1 MGDVD
6 GGSMGGFM
14 GGGGLGLL
22 GAGISAAGSI
32 AGSLINQSTVNSTNA
47 ANAALASSNTAFQE
61 RMANTAHQREMADLK
76 AAGLN
81 PIMAAGGGAAV
92 PTGSVARMDP
102 GDTGG
107 MVAEGVRGAAS
118 TALSGVQM
126 DKQLANLDADTANK
140 VTEGFNKLEGNKL
153 IQEQIK
159 DQQLTNARNQ
169 VLNGEI
175 LKQAGYATESKRI
188 STAKEA
194 AELPYYEQRAK
205 LDRENAEFDKRVDQI
220 SGTLDAIT
228 SGLNLHNMFKSRPGS
243 VHHENKMMNRA
254 GPRGIR
260 VR

>member
-1 MGDVD
+1 MSDVE
-6 GGSMGGFM
+6 GGMSGGLS
-14 GGGGLGLL
+14 GGGLGLL

-32 AGSLINQSTVNSTNA
+32 AGAFINQNTVNSTNA
-47 ANAALASSNTAFQE
+47 ANAAMANSNTAFQE

-92 PTGSVARMDP
+92 PTGSVARMDA

-118 TALSGVQM
+118 TALAGVQM
-126 DKQLANLDADTANK
+126 DKQLNNLDADTANK
-140 VTEGFNKLEGNKL
+140 VTEGMNKLENNTL

-159 DQQLTNARNQ
+159 GQRIANAKEA
-169 VLNGEI
+169 GIAPEAI
-175 LKQAGYATESKRI
+175 KQAGYATESKRI

-194 AELPYYEQRAK
+194 AELPYVEQRSK
-205 LDRENAEFDKRVDQI
+205 LDSENAEWDKRVDQV
-220 SGTLDAIT
+220 GDALGAIT
-228 SGLNLHNMFKSRPGS
+228 SALNFHKMFKERPGTS
-243 VHHENKMMNRA
+243 HYENKQMNRA

-260 VR
+260 VGR